1 MNKLK
6 TPRQVTEAGGR
17 LENQT
22 EIITYI
28 RFTRSHMNSTNDRR
42 CVFVTPVRLRQR
54 VVLFG
59 IRRKQ
64 MSDWSWL
71 LLEFVVHIVH
81 VHLIVFLADLIR

>member
-6 TPRQVTEAGGR
+6 ILRQVNGAAGR
-17 LENQT
+17 VENQT

-28 RFTRSHMNSTNDRR
+28 RFTRSHMNSTNNGRR
-42 CVFVTPVRLRQR
+42 VFVTPVRLRQR

-71 LLEFVVHIVH
+71 LLELVVHIVH
-81 VHLIVFLADLIR
+81 VHLVVFLADLVR